1 MPNTKSAKKRHRQ
14 SLERRTRNRA
24 TKSTLKTLVK
34 KVRVAVKDGDAPAA
48 AEALKAV
55 QTRLDKAAANK
66 VIHKNA
72 AARVKSRLS
81 AAVKAAQQKGSSPKA
96 AAK

>member
-1 MPNTKSAKKRHRQ
+1 MPNTKSAKKRLRQ

-24 TKSTLKTLVK
+24 VKSTIKTQIRKVTDAISGQNLEQGLTEFRLATK
-34 KVRVAVKDGDAPAA
+34 KLDRAA
-48 AEALKAV
+48 SHG
-55 QTRLDKAAANK
+55 

-81 AAVKAAQQKGSSPKA
+81 KRLKAAKA
-96 AAK
+96 ASAS